1 MHLSLTFNDRRR
13 ESVKLNV
20 EFWIN
25 NESLALSYVALIV
38 MRFYKILISFPTL
51 SMDSPNRTGFL
62 NVQLHICLQT
72 EKLQNFA
79 VV

>member
-25 NESLALSYVALIV
+25 NESLALSYVAFVVVALDGV
-38 MRFYKILISFPTL
+38 
-51 SMDSPNRTGFL
+51 
-62 NVQLHICLQT
+62 V
-72 EKLQNFA
+72 FA
-79 VV
+79 DVLG